1 MKYIYKVNGEET
13 EKGVEIMCR
22 ELKELYEEGYSEG
35 MENGE
40 LKKAKEMA
48 ISLYEMNFSVEKIA
62 QVLKMSEHT
71 VQEWLDESFSVV
83 N

>member
-1 MKYIYKVNGEET
+1 MKYIYKVNGET
-13 EKGVEIMCR
+13 EKGVEVMCH
-22 ELKELYEEGYSEG
+22 ELEELYSEG
-35 MENGE
+35 IENGE